1 MNYRMLPDEI
11 LEEWTTQDVKEF
23 LTYHRVLSKEHAA
36 AMKKRK

>member
-1 MNYRMLPDEI
+1 MLPDEI

-23 LTYHRVLSKEHAA
+23 LAYHKVLAKEHAA